1 MNKILMA
8 ARARESRAP
17 ARNDP
22 ENAAAVAQIGAR
34 IDALNGSMRL
44 WGWVALIAV
53 GGFFEIYDLALTA
66 PLSPGLVAAGIFK
79 TGNAGL
85 FGFSDQATFIAATFL
100 GLYVGVI
107 GFAGLGDRFGRKA
120 VFGYALASYAL
131 ATFVMGLQNDSIW
144 VCFWRF
150 LAGVGLGAESVAIDC
165 FIVEIM
171 PRHLRGKAFGMGKSI
186 EYSAIPIAA
195 LLAAVLVPRSIL
207 GITGWRWLTF
217 LPAVGAAAFWIFRR
231 NLPESPRWL
240 ASQGRR
246 EEAHAVLDAFDA
258 GEPPG
263 MQPAPVVSAPTGPRT
278 AHRTSPRYVRNA
290 MLMMIVYFVFQNI
303 AYYGFS
309 NWIPT
314 LLEAQGVP
322 LQHSLF
328 YTFGVSLAAP
338 LGPILVALL
347 ADRFERKHQIIVI
360 GLVAIVLG
368 VVFAHS
374 VSPIGWISTGIGLT
388 FANAALSFHGHA
400 YQSEIFPTSIRAR
413 AVGFVYSFTRLS
425 AAISGYIV
433 AFALTR
439 GGVATVFLTISGCML
454 VAVLTIG
461 LAGPRTRNRTFEE
474 ITGQP

>member
-1 MNKILMA
+1 MNRILTA
-8 ARARESRAP
+8 ARATEDRVSSR
-17 ARNDP
+17 NNP

-34 IDALNGSMRL
+34 IDALNGSTRL

-171 PRHLRGKAFGMGKSI
+171 PKHLRGKAFGMGKSI

-195 LLAAVLVPRSIL
+195 LLAAVMIPHSIF
-207 GITGWRWLTF
+207 GVTGWRWLTF
-217 LPAVGAAAFWIFRR
+217 LPAAGAAAFWIFRR

-246 EEAHAVLDAFDA
+246 EEAHAVLDAFDGGA
-258 GEPPG
+258 
-263 MQPAPVVSAPTGPRT
+263 QPAAVAPAATEPRT
-278 AHRTSPRYVRNA
+278 ANRPAPRYVRNA

-322 LQHSLF
+322 LKHSLF

-360 GLVAIVLG
+360 GLIAIVLG
-368 VVFAHS
+368 VIFAHS
-374 VSPIGWISTGIGLT
+374 ASPIGWISTGIGLT

-474 ITGQP
+474 ITGRP

>member
-1 MNKILMA
+1 MDKILTA
-8 ARARESRAP
+8 ARARESRAST
-17 ARNDP
+17 RNDP
-22 ENAAAVAQIGAR
+22 DHATAVAQIGAR
-34 IDALNGSMRL
+34 IDALKGSMRL

-53 GGFFEIYDLALTA
+53 GGFFEVYDLALTA

-79 TGNAGL
+79 TGDAGL

-107 GFAGLGDRFGRKA
+107 AFAGFGDRFGRKA
-120 VFGYALASYAL
+120 VFGYALVFYAL
-131 ATFVMGLQNDSIW
+131 STSVMGLQNDSIW

-171 PRHLRGKAFGMGKSI
+171 PKHLRGKAFGMCKSI

-195 LLAAVLVPRSIL
+195 LLAAFLIPRSL
-207 GITGWRWLTF
+207 FDITGWRWLTF
-217 LPAVGAAAFWIFRR
+217 LPAAGAAIFWIFRR

-240 ASQGRR
+240 ASQGHR
-246 EEAHAVLDAFDA
+246 EEAHAILDAFDGGGQA
-258 GEPPG
+258 RS
-263 MQPAPVVSAPTGPRT
+263 QPAPLAPVPTNLRT
-278 AHRTSPRYVRNA
+278 AHRASHRYVRNA

-322 LQHSLF
+322 LKHSLF

-368 VVFAHS
+368 LIFAHS
-374 VSPIGWISTGIGLT
+374 VSAIGWISAGIGLT

-454 VAVLTIG
+454 IAVLTIG
-461 LAGPRTRNRTFEE
+461 LAGPRTRNKTFEQ